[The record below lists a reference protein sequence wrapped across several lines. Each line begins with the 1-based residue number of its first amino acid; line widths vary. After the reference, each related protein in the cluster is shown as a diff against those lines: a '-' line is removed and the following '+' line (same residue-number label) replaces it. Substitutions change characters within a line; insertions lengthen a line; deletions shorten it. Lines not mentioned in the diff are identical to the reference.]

1 MHKRILNLI
10 LLVIIAAT
18 VISCGSQST
27 PKPSGYF
34 RIALPQRSYQNFD
47 TTFPYSF
54 QYPTYAYIT
63 KDPYSPKE
71 KYWINI
77 DYPKFKAT
85 IHISYKNIHNNLTKY
100 LEDARKMVVKHIP
113 KANAI
118 NDSLIIDPGR
128 NLYGLAYDIEGNGV
142 ASPYQFILTDS
153 TQHFLRGSLYF
164 RVVPNNDS
172 LQPVIQFI
180 KGDIRHLLKTFHWKP
195 VYQPQNKD
203 R

>member
-1 MHKRILNLI
+1 MPKKIFNLI
-10 LLVIIAAT
+10 LLVFVLTAL
-18 VISCGSQST
+18 ISCGSNAT
-27 PKPSGYF
+27 PKPRGYF
-34 RIALPQRSYQNFD
+34 RIALPRHSYQRFD
-47 TTFPYSF
+47 SAFPYTF
-54 QYPTYAYIT
+54 EYPTYT
-63 KDPYSPKE
+63 TLSKDPYSPDQ

-77 DYPKFKAT
+77 NYPRYKAT
-85 IHISYKNIHNNLTKY
+85 IHLSYKAIDHNLMKY

-118 NDSLIIDPGR
+118 NDSLIVDPAR
-128 NLYGLAYDIEGNGV
+128 KLYGLTYDIEGNGV

-180 KGDIRHLLKTFHWKP
+180 KGDIRHLLNTLHWKQ
-195 VYQPQNKD
+195 VKK
-203 R
+203 